1 MGSKDPGGPIAL
13 ALSAR
18 SNVFAEFEG
27 GPGQIGIHGRD
38 NLGGTLG
45 QAESH
50 GCVRLHPSNAT
61 TLFGLVQSEGMRK
74 TTIVVQ

>member
-1 MGSKDPGGPIAL
+1 VIMPVSDPGGPYAL

-18 SNVFAEFEG
+18 SNVLQQFGG

-38 NLGGTLG
+38 GLGGTLG

-50 GCVRLHPSNAT
+50 GCIRLDTPDIDW
-61 TLFGLVQSEGMRK
+61 LVARMGPG
-74 TTIVVQ
+74 TPVTIR

>member
-1 MGSKDPGGPIAL
+1 ML

-18 SNVFAEFEG
+18 SNVLQDFDG

-38 NLGGTLG
+38 LLGGTLG

-50 GCVRLHPSNAT
+50 GCMRLATARHHLAGRSHRTRGSGHHPRIAT
-61 TLFGLVQSEGMRK
+61 FARFAFAC
-74 TTIVVQ
+74 